1 MHLQGFDPDALVSLV
16 WDLSM
21 PGGAEKIEGTNYGF
35 VIKMAL
41 QRGCLKS

>member
-21 PGGAEKIEGTNYGF
+21 PKRAEKIEGTNHVYN
-35 VIKMAL
+35 
-41 QRGCLKS
+41 